1 MIARKI
7 HWLQDHLPRA
17 ARCQSGSLPIKSR
30 YKYCRLG
37 RFARTPLAGWPFP
50 ACCQISHVS
59 SHLELPACLGCA
71 ARRPV
76 GLVSGSLGVQ
86 GAVHAHAEIG
96 AWLWGRRAAWA
107 SIVPAFY
114 DCRRAMVDTSSRRR
128 GRVGLSGGSS
138 WNGTPA
144 FDGKAGPWAL
154 GLGGSP
160 VLDETVGHVG
170 EIFWNWSWA
179 CRPELG
185 RGLGHARPGPPWPR

>member
-1 MIARKI
+1 MIARRI

-30 YKYCRLG
+30 YKYCRPC

-71 ARRPV
+71 ARRPAS
-76 GLVSGSLGVQ
+76 LVSGSLGVQ
-86 GAVHAHAEIG
+86 GAVHARAEIG

-114 DCRRAMVDTSSRRR
+114 DCRRAMSTLAHDDGAGLGSLGEALGTERRR
-128 GRVGLSGGSS
+128 LM
-138 WNGTPA
+138 
-144 FDGKAGPWAL
+144 GKP
-154 GLGGSP
+154 
-160 VLDETVGHVG
+160 
-170 EIFWNWSWA
+170 
-179 CRPELG
+179 G
-185 RGLGHARPGPPWPR
+185 RGHWGWVAAQSWMKR